1 MSRMK
6 IVLPGLLALMVVG
19 SVASA
24 TALAAPDGPW
34 FRHPVG
40 GVQVKWPMNEHKE
53 IEGENQGS
61 FTFTFKVLNLPVTI
75 KCATVATAGLVW
87 NGAHQ
92 GHGESEVAFVN
103 CVTTQLC
110 AGSEVNLSTIKI
122 LSELQFKYAGKQS
135 ELNEQPPNQQKI
147 FDVFAPKEAPK
158 QVELKPKGEKV
169 ARAVLLTFT
178 FPAAC
183 GVGTEPF
190 PVEAA
195 GTVATF
201 ENQRQEKQPVIWFAG
216 AETWPQNQDAPEG
229 TLQWKVP
236 NTTEFHHQ
244 GVQTKAQLLFAGS
257 PATLEGIL
265 HIKRAG
271 VGAPEEFGVF
281 KE

>member
-6 IVLPGLLALMVVG
+6 IMLAGLLAMMIVG

-40 GVQVKWPMNEHKE
+40 GVQVKWPINEHKE

-61 FTFTFKVLNLPVTI
+61 FTLVGKVLSLPVTI
-75 KCATVATAGLVW
+75 KCSTVVTTGLIW

-92 GHGESEVAFVN
+92 GQDEGEVAFTN
-103 CVTTQLC
+103 CTTLQLC
-110 AGSEVNLSTIKI
+110 AGSEVTVSAAKV

-158 QVELKPKGEKV
+158 QVELAKGEKV
-169 ARAVLLTFT
+169 ARAIFVTIA
-178 FPAAC
+178 FPKVC

-201 ENQRQEKQPVIWFAG
+201 ENQKQEKQSIIWGTA

-229 TLQWKVP
+229 TLQWKIP
-236 NTTEFHHQ
+236 NPTEFHHQ

-257 PATLEGIL
+257 PAELEGII
-265 HIKRAG
+265 HVKRTG
-271 VGAPEEFGVF
+271 IGAPEEFGVF